1 MKICI
6 ENLNAIIEKY
16 QPLLISMANRFPIF
30 DKNEAYIMARDMVF
44 DIVLDFDPE
53 KGSFGGYLKYRLYFY
68 FLNECKK
75 ERVSS
80 LNDRDMKGVEIIK
93 KIEDDSSF
101 DNDFVKSIEIEEL
114 FKAIKTLKKQE
125 REILYLKYDKNL
137 PHKEIARLLNLSTKS
152 ITNYHYTIIRK
163 LRKYFEN
170 NDLL

>member
-16 QPLLISMANRFPIF
+16 QPLLISIANRFPIF

-80 LNDRDMKGVEIIK
+80 LNDRDMKGVEIIER
-93 KIEDDSSF
+93 IEDDSSF

-170 NDLL
+170 NNLL

>member
-6 ENLNAIIEKY
+6 ENLNSIIEKY
-16 QPLLISMANRFPIF
+16 QALLLSMANRFPIF

-53 KGSFGGYLKYRLYFY
+53 KGSFGGYLKYRLYYY

-80 LNDRDMKGVEIIK
+80 LNDRDMKGVEIVE
-93 KIEDDSSF
+93 KIEDNFSLENEF
-101 DNDFVKSIEIEEL
+101 IKNIEREEL
-114 FKAIKTLKKQE
+114 FMAIKTLKKQE

-137 PHKEIARLLNLSTKS
+137 PHKEIARLLNLSAKS
-152 ITNYHYTIIRK
+152 ITNYHYNIVRK
-163 LRKYFEN
+163 LRKYFVDH
-170 NDLL
+170 DLI

>member
-16 QPLLISMANRFPIF
+16 QPLLISMANRFSIF

-44 DIVLDFDPE
+44 DIVLDFDSE

-75 ERVSS
+75 ERVDS
-80 LNDRDMKGVEIIK
+80 LNDRDLKGVEIIE

-101 DNDFVKSIEIEEL
+101 DNDFVRSIEIEEL

-170 NDLL
+170 NGLL

>member
-44 DIVLDFDPE
+44 DIVLDFDSE

-80 LNDRDMKGVEIIK
+80 LNDRDMKGVEIIE

>member
-16 QPLLISMANRFPIF
+16 QPLLISMVNRFPIF

-44 DIVLDFDPE
+44 DIVLDFDSD

-75 ERVSS
+75 ERVDS
-80 LNDRDMKGVEIIK
+80 LNDRDMKGVEIIE
-93 KIEDDSSF
+93 KIEDDNSLE
-101 DNDFVKSIEIEEL
+101 DDFVKKIEVEEL
-114 FKAIKTLKKQE
+114 FKAIKSLKKQE

-170 NDLL
+170 SDLL

>member
-1 MKICI
+1 
-6 ENLNAIIEKY
+6 
-16 QPLLISMANRFPIF
+16 
-30 DKNEAYIMARDMVF
+30 MARDMVF
-44 DIVLDFDPE
+44 DIVLDFDSE

-80 LNDRDMKGVEIIK
+80 LNDRDMKGVEIIE

>member
-44 DIVLDFDPE
+44 DIVLDFDSE

-75 ERVSS
+75 ERVDS
-80 LNDRDMKGVEIIK
+80 LNDRDLKGVEIIE

-152 ITNYHYTIIRK
+152 ITNYHYNIVRK

>member
-30 DKNEAYIMARDMVF
+30 DKNEAYIMERDMVF
-44 DIVLDFDPE
+44 DIVLDFDSE

-80 LNDRDMKGVEIIK
+80 LNDRDMKGVEIIE

>member
-16 QPLLISMANRFPIF
+16 EPLLVSMANRFPIF

-44 DIVLDFDPE
+44 DIVRDFDSK
-53 KGSFGGYLKYRLYFY
+53 KGSFGGYLKYRLYFF

-75 ERVSS
+75 ERASS
-80 LNDRDMKGVEIIK
+80 LNSKDVNGIEIIEK
-93 KIEDDSSF
+93 IGDSISIEDD
-101 DNDFVKSIEIEEL
+101 FVKGIEIEEL

-152 ITNYHYTIIRK
+152 ITNYHYNIIRK
-163 LRKYFEN
+163 LRKYFVN
-170 NDLL
+170 HNLV

>member
-16 QPLLISMANRFPIF
+16 QPLLLSMANRFPIF

-44 DIVLDFDPE
+44 DIVLDFDSE

-80 LNDRDMKGVEIIK
+80 LNDRDMKGVEIIE

>member
-6 ENLNAIIEKY
+6 ENLDAIIEKY

-75 ERVSS
+75 ERVDS
-80 LNDRDMKGVEIIK
+80 LNDRDMKGVEIIE

>member
-1 MKICI
+1 MKICT

-44 DIVLDFDPE
+44 DIVLDFDSE

-75 ERVSS
+75 ERVDS
-80 LNDRDMKGVEIIK
+80 LNDRDMKGVEIIE